1 MALGHIIGLFTQ
13 PKYEWETIHGRNY
26 SVSQCFL
33 SYVIFLAAIP
43 PIAGFIGTTKIGWRI
58 AGGDPV
64 QLTINSALQI
74 TIAYYVAILVAV
86 FTIGKL
92 IHWMGE
98 TYGTSQPLSQCFALA
113 AFTATPLYLVG
124 VMQLY
129 PVLWLNFIVGLPALA
144 YTLYLLY
151 TGVPIMMEIPP
162 ERGFLFSSSIMA
174 VGLVALVGLLAA
186 TAMLW
191 GIGFAPTFTSH

>member
-1 MALGHIIGLFTQ
+1 MLRHVVGLFTQ
-13 PKYEWETIHGRNY
+13 PRYEWESIRDQRY
-26 SVSQCFL
+26 SIKQCLL
-33 SYVIFLAAIP
+33 SYVVILGAIS
-43 PIAGFIGTTKIGWRI
+43 PIAGLIGTTQIGWRI
-58 AGGDPV
+58 GGGDPIK
-64 QLTINSALQI
+64 LTTESGLRIAA
-74 TIAYYVAILVAV
+74 AYYLAILVAV

-92 IHWMGE
+92 IHWMSE
-98 TYGTSQPLSQCFALA
+98 TYGTKQPLSQCIVLA

-124 VMQLY
+124 IMQFY

-151 TGVPIMMEIPP
+151 TGVPIMMNIPP

-186 TAMLW
+186 TAVLW
-191 GIGFAPTFTSH
+191 GIGFAPTFTG

>member
-1 MALGHIIGLFTQ
+1 MLRHIVGLLKE
-13 PKYEWETIHGRNY
+13 PAIEWERIRDQHY
-26 SVSQCFL
+26 SVRQCFL
-33 SYVIFLAAIP
+33 SYVVILGAIP
-43 PIAGFIGTTKIGWRI
+43 PIAGFIGTTQIGWRI

-64 QLTINSALQI
+64 KLTADSALQI
-74 TIAYYVAILVAV
+74 TLAYYLAILVAA

-92 IHWMGE
+92 IHWMSE
-98 TYGTSQPLSQCFALA
+98 TYGTKQPLSQCVALA

-124 VMQLY
+124 LMQLY

-151 TGVPIMMEIPP
+151 TGVPIMMDIPP

-186 TAMLW
+186 TAVLW
-191 GIGFAPTFTSH
+191 GIGFAPTFTG